1 MPEVQD
7 NVMEIQSALTRRLN
21 LQAPRFALERAG
33 AKVSGSIIS
42 DSFRG
47 VTDSERQRRIWDAL
61 HEEYGPESV
70 QRAGRFKGEGD
81 SKGRSTLY
89 RLRSGIMYLSPFS
102 PSKAARGILTF

>member
-1 MPEVQD
+1 MPNVQD
-7 NVMEIQSALTRRLN
+7 DVMEIQSALTRRLN
-21 LQAPRFALERAG
+21 LQDPRFALERAG

-70 QRAGRFKGEGD
+70 QRAG
-81 SKGRSTLY
+81 TL
-89 RLRSGIMYLSPFS
+89 LAFTPDEWDLDEQ
-102 PSKAARGILTF
+102 ADNHE